1 MVTGTCALAWSFPF
15 AMSHCSCAGD
25 SAAAE
30 SRWNESG
37 GSVLWFA
44 VLGVGGLAVLGSL
57 LNLLLLPGVSYL
69 YFITEGILCRDVLKK
84 IEDCCHFWGQ

>member
-1 MVTGTCALAWSFPF
+1 MLLPGCSLLCPTPVVLVT
-15 AMSHCSCAGD
+15 
-25 SAAAE
+25 AAAE

-44 VLGVGGLAVLGSL
+44 GLGVGGLAVLGSF

-69 YFITEGILCRDVLKK
+69 HFITEGFLCRGVLKET
-84 IEDCCHFWGQ
+84 EDCCHFWGQ

>member
-1 MVTGTCALAWSFPF
+1 MLLPGRSHWVCPIAVVLVT
-15 AMSHCSCAGD
+15 
-25 SAAAE
+25 AAAE
-30 SRWNESG
+30 SRWNKSG

-57 LNLLLLPGVSYL
+57 LNLLLLPEVSYL

-84 IEDCCHFWGQ
+84 TEDCCRFWGQ